1 MLTRTY
7 HYNQVVKK
15 SVAVFGTLFNNIT
28 IGRIS
33 EDGKISNIE
42 RVPIAYGPKKKFLA
56 RITQQA
62 DLSTDKVAIKIPRM
76 SFEIISIAYD
86 TSAKLNR
93 LNQNRISIV
102 GDALHQ
108 KSSWAAVPYSIGMQ
122 LSIYAT
128 NQDDV
133 LQCLEQILPEF
144 QPEYT
149 VVVKDMEA
157 PGLSVNVPITLNN
170 IALQDDYT
178 GAIDMRRTIVYSLD
192 FTMRVRFSSPPS
204 TQAVIRFV
212 EVALIPSMDPTSII
226 GTYLHAGVS
235 SVDDTPDNYAI
246 ISTADTFGF
255 DRGFIFPGTTEFAS
269 ADSTDVTA
277 DSIDIDASTN

>member
-255 DRGFIFPGTTEFAS
+255 DQGFIFPGTTEFAS